1 MRTYKYTI
9 VERTVHLKTS
19 SIDYYTVTV
28 LSKCENETSFTP
40 IHIKSFNK
48 QYTNALKDSISHLS
62 QISKEYS

>member
-28 LSKCENETSFTP
+28 LSKLGNDTAYRP
-40 IHIKSFNK
+40 VHIKSFNK
-48 QYTNALKDSISHLS
+48 EFENALKDSISHLS
-62 QISKEYS
+62 EISKQYS